1 VVGAAGPVGGTV
13 GEQRATG
20 VALRPGNGAEPAVR
34 RRPAV
39 HREEGAAVVEFT
51 LVSVLLV
58 FLFLLIMQI
67 GLVLHAR
74 NVLVSAAQDGARFAA
89 NADRSPQDGV
99 ARTSESISETLGA
112 ELAARM
118 VVTALPAS
126 AADGLPVVGIR
137 ISGPLPFVF
146 APAGPL
152 RITVEGHA
160 LEEGVP

>member
-1 VVGAAGPVGGTV
+1 VAGAGGRDDR
-13 GEQRATG
+13 RA
-20 VALRPGNGAEPAVR
+20 EDQ
-34 RRPAV
+34 
-39 HREEGAAVVEFT
+39 GAAVVEFT

-58 FLFLLIMQI
+58 FLFLLVMQI

-89 NADRSPQDGV
+89 NADRTPQDGV
-99 ARTSESISETLGA
+99 ARTTESISETLGT

-126 AADGLPVVGIR
+126 ATDGLPVVGIR
-137 ISGPLPFVF
+137 VRGPLPFVF
-146 APAGPL
+146 APVGPL
-152 RITVEGHA
+152 SITVEGHA

>member
-1 VVGAAGPVGGTV
+1 MTRST
-13 GEQRATG
+13 GEPEDR
-20 VALRPGNGAEPAVR
+20 
-34 RRPAV
+34 
-39 HREEGAAVVEFT
+39 GAAVVEFT

-58 FLFLLIMQI
+58 FLFLLILQI

-89 NADRSPQDGV
+89 NADRSPEDGV
-99 ARTSESISETLGA
+99 ARTTSSISEILGA
-112 ELAARM
+112 DLAARM
-118 VVTALPAS
+118 VITALPAS
-126 AADGLPVVGIR
+126 TTDGLPVVGIR
-137 ISGPLPFVF
+137 VSGPLPFVF

>member
-1 VVGAAGPVGGTV
+1 MAAAAGAAGRTAGAAGG
-13 GEQRATG
+13 RAAAG
-20 VALRPGNGAEPAVR
+20 DRAPAGDR
-34 RRPAV
+34 
-39 HREEGAAVVEFT
+39 GAAVVEFT

-99 ARTSESISETLGA
+99 ARTTESISETLGA
-112 ELAARM
+112 ELAGRM
-118 VVTALPAS
+118 VVTPLPAS

-137 ISGPLPFVF
+137 VSGPLPFVF

>member
-1 VVGAAGPVGGTV
+1 VARAAGPVVRTAS
-13 GEQRATG
+13 GERTAG
-20 VALRPGNGAEPAVR
+20 RRDDGAPDA
-34 RRPAV
+34 
-39 HREEGAAVVEFT
+39 GAAVVEFT

-89 NADRSPQDGV
+89 NADRSAQDGV
-99 ARTSESISETLGA
+99 ARTTESISETLGA
-112 ELAARM
+112 ELAGRM
-118 VVTALPAS
+118 VVTPLPAS

-137 ISGPLPFVF
+137 VSGPLPFVF

>member
-1 VVGAAGPVGGTV
+1 VTRAGI
-13 GEQRATG
+13 
-20 VALRPGNGAEPAVR
+20 R
-34 RRPAV
+34 RTDDSADD
-39 HREEGAAVVEFT
+39 HGAAVVEFT

-58 FLFLLIMQI
+58 FLFLLVMQV

-74 NVLVSAAQDGARFAA
+74 NVLISAAQDGARLAA
-89 NADRSPQDGV
+89 NADRTPEDGV
-99 ARTSESISETLGA
+99 ARTTTSISETLGA

-126 AADGLPVVGIR
+126 GTAALPVVGIR

-146 APAGPL
+146 APVGPL

-160 LEEGVP
+160 LDEGVP